1 MARMSSPNSPTVV
14 TRLRVFAKTSKGF
27 RTRLHRTFSAAHSYA
42 ARMDRPGSSPDGD
55 VDLEIVTVRTNS
67 PRMRRTRRS
76 PAASGLSSGRRGPK
90 VVNFKSPPRAVF
102 KSSAAAR
109 QACAPDAGIAPAVR
123 YRRPSPRVAGCRHM
137 HASER
142 QGSGGAR
149 GGLEC
154 LPEIRADRCGRMR
167 RYAAR
172 VRPRPLPCSDPDP

>member
-1 MARMSSPNSPTVV
+1 MRPVLAPGHRLFARPFIETWNIWHCAHCNHAG
-14 TRLRVFAKTSKGF
+14 FASMGPF
-27 RTRLHRTFSAAHSYA
+27 MGPACGEASNQE
-42 ARMDRPGSSPDGD
+42 D
-55 VDLEIVTVRTNS
+55 VPMRTNS
-67 PRMRRTRRS
+67 PRTRRTKKSPNSASRS
-76 PAASGLSSGRRGPK
+76 SSGRRGPK
-90 VVNFKSPPRAVF
+90 SVNFKSPPRAVF